1 MVASGARRVL
11 AVILCIL
18 LTGLP
23 SFAADQTAGKI
34 TALIPAA
41 TRNAQPTQ
49 AHDELFW
56 NDLLQTTQSGR
67 LRAGLNDGSILSL
80 GSNAELKVVE
90 HDAASQQTSL
100 ELNYGKLRSRVVKIT
115 QPNGK
120 YEVKTPN
127 AVIGV
132 IGTDF
137 YVAYEN
143 NITTVICYSGQ
154 VTVTNIGSAQVVHK
168 STNVSSQ
175 GNQTVLSP
183 QQVAMVGTEVPA
195 AGFASD
201 AELIQASMAETNV
214 SVASIGFAAA
224 HPILLHT
231 LLYGVVAG
239 AVGTAAGV
247 AVNQTTTF
255 HSNTIPPPVVCGA
268 NTRAKC
274 GQ

>member
-1 MVASGARRVL
+1 VVRRMLAIVL
-11 AVILCIL
+11 SVSLS
-18 LTGLP
+18 GLP

-49 AHDELFW
+49 ARDALMW

-67 LRAGLNDGSILSL
+67 LRAGLTDGSILSL
-80 GSNAELKVVE
+80 GSNAELKVIQ
-90 HDAASQQTSL
+90 HDADSQQTSL
-100 ELNYGKLRSRVVKIT
+100 ELNYGKLRNRVVKIT

-143 NITTVICYSGQ
+143 NMTTVICYSGQ
-154 VTVTNIGSAQVVHK
+154 VTVTSLSEAKVVHK
-168 STNVSSQ
+168 SNQANSQ
-175 GNQTVLSP
+175 GQQTILSP
-183 QQVAMVGTEVPA
+183 QQVVVIGTNIPPG
-195 AGFASD
+195 GFPPES
-201 AELIQASMAETNV
+201 EMIQASITETNV
-214 SVASIGFAAA
+214 SVAGLGFAAA
-224 HPILLHT
+224 HPLLLHG
-231 LLYGVVAG
+231 LLLGVMAG
-239 AVGTAAGV
+239 AVGAAAGV
-247 AVNQTTTF
+247 AASQTTTF
-255 HSNTIPPPVVCGA
+255 HSNVIPPPVVCGA